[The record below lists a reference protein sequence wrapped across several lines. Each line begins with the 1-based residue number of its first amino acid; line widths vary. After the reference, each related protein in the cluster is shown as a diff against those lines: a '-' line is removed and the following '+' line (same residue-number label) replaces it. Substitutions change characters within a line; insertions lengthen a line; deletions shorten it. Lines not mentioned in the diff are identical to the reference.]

1 MLGLSDFRNPK
12 EDFKTVNKVTGLSDG
27 SIKYLVNL
35 KKNKPNC
42 HYLLD
47 VILDQQKDKSQ
58 TFDKLL
64 LTLSEYLLTN
74 NLDINKEFEFTPISE
89 QDIRKDYEKSTLYD
103 AIEHD
108 EYFYLFKI
116 SEIAKQMARKLKIQN
131 K

>member
-1 MLGLSDFRNPK
+1 M
-12 EDFKTVNKVTGLSDG
+12 
-27 SIKYLVNL
+27 VNL